1 MYGSIFGVGLSVIQF
16 GSWWWMC
23 TCEIPSVLG
32 LSYQVTLH
40 SQRRTL
46 LANCPHKAET
56 VNSQARPVTMCLQ
69 VGACVSVQA
78 DSVECCSHGNGAVD
92 PAVPWSDGKGVLP
105 VSMDRSV
112 LLLEHL
118 DSVYTCICIFPTQ
131 SPSHSALYRL
141 CD

>member
-78 DSVECCSHGNGAVD
+78 DSVEFCSHGNSVAEKDRPISNFTTPFGLFKFWVMPFGLSGA
-92 PAVPWSDGKGVLP
+92 PQHFSGQWTS
-105 VSMDRSV
+105 S
-112 LLLEHL
+112 
-118 DSVYTCICIFPTQ
+118 
-131 SPSHSALYRL
+131 YRE
-141 CD
+141 